1 MSHAAYRTA
10 IATIATDELSGEDVE
25 GRISYLAKQAG
36 LDRAS
41 VRQDVTEI
49 QQD

>member
-10 IATIATDELSGEDVE
+10 VATIAANELEGEDVE
-25 GRISYLAKQAG
+25 GRISYLAAQAG
-36 LDRAS
+36 IDRAN
-41 VRQDVTEI
+41 VRQDVTEL